1 MTTFWWILLAVG
13 LVLAY
18 LIVKLI
24 KGAKKYNHIDWGSPF
39 LNFIDGLSRYY
50 CIRFH
55 RLDFERFSLPTEGG
69 AILISNH
76 ISGLDPLLL
85 IAASNRPIRFMI
97 ATEEYNRFGLTWL
110 FKRAGCIPVNRSGRA
125 DIAFRQA
132 RRALEQ
138 GEIIAL
144 FPHGKIHLDHEEP
157 YRVKPG
163 IRKLAELSKHSIFV
177 CRIVGVR
184 GQGSVFTSLLL
195 RSQSKIIQFPTINH
209 HYFSHNES
217 LHHLGEVLLG
227 HRNPFSTDVSSK
239 DDVTE
244 SSTSR

>member
-1 MTTFWWILLAVG
+1 MTTLWWIFLTVG
-13 LVLAY
+13 LVLAF

-24 KGAKKYNHIDWGSPF
+24 KGAKKYNHIDWGSSL

-55 RLDFERFSLPTEGG
+55 RLDYEWFSLPAEGG

-85 IAASNRPIRFMI
+85 VAASNRPIRFMI
-97 ATEEYNRFGLTWL
+97 ATEEYNRFGLKWL
-110 FKRAGCIPVNRSGRA
+110 FKAAGCIPVHRTGRA

-138 GEIIAL
+138 GEIVAL

-157 YRVKPG
+157 FRVKPG
-163 IRKLAELSKHSIFV
+163 IKRLAELTKHSIFV

-184 GQGSVFTSLLL
+184 GQGSVFTALLL
-195 RSQSKIIQFPTINH
+195 RSQSKILQFPTINH
-209 HYFSHNES
+209 HYFSHKES
-217 LHHLGEVLLG
+217 LLHLGELLLG
-227 HRNPFSTDVSSK
+227 HRHPFAKDSSSK
-239 DDVTE
+239 QHPSKTSE
-244 SSTSR
+244 SD

>member
-1 MTTFWWILLAVG
+1 MTTFWWVMLAV
-13 LVLAY
+13 VLI
-18 LIVKLI
+18 LTFVIVKLI

-39 LNFIDGLSRYY
+39 LNFIDGLIRYY

-85 IAASNRPIRFMI
+85 IAASDRPIRFMI
-97 ATEEYNRFGLTWL
+97 ATEEYNRFGLNWL

-132 RRALEQ
+132 RRALDQ

-157 YRVKPG
+157 FRVKPG
-163 IRKLAELSKHSIFV
+163 IKRLAELTKHSIFV

-184 GQGSVFTSLLL
+184 GQGTIFSSLIL
-195 RSQSKIIQFPTINH
+195 RSRSRLLQFPTINH
-209 HYFSHNES
+209 HFFSHENS
-217 LHHLGEVLLG
+217 LLHLGEVLLG
-227 HRNPFSTDVSSK
+227 HRNPFTK
-239 DDVTE
+239 E
-244 SSTSR
+244 SSGKESSDKESSQ